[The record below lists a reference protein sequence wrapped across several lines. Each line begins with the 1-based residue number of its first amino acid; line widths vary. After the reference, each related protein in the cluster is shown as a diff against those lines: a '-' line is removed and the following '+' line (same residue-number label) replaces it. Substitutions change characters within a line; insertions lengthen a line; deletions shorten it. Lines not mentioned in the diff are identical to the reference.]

1 MFTVR
6 DSKNKVVKIGRGVWF
21 RRSDMINSLLQQG
34 AIKRNDEGYYWTDK
48 EYSICQYTDDGIV
61 SVPLNITKKKVAW
74 KVPFN
79 GTMMSRYGYRAA
91 SWVEPE
97 PWKDN
102 LKVSKIHNKYIIMQ
116 STTTG
121 YTYYMGYPDYARASA
136 KRMMDGVLSATFQF
150 VKYGCAYGIKVKDL
164 WYI

>member
-1 MFTVR
+1 MFTIR

-21 RRSDMINSLLQQG
+21 RRCDMINSLLQQG
-34 AIKRNDEGYYWTDK
+34 AIGRNDEGYYWTDK

-61 SVPLNITKKKVAW
+61 SVPLNVTEKKVPW

-79 GTMMSRYGYRAA
+79 GDKMLRYEYGAKN
-91 SWVEPE
+91 WVEQTTWQDDLTVKVIKHKYVE
-97 PWKDN
+97 
-102 LKVSKIHNKYIIMQ
+102 LVSKV
-116 STTTG
+116 TG
-121 YTYYMGYPDYARASA
+121 IRYVMGYPDYMRASV
-136 KRMMDGVLSATFQF
+136 KHMYNGTISATFQF